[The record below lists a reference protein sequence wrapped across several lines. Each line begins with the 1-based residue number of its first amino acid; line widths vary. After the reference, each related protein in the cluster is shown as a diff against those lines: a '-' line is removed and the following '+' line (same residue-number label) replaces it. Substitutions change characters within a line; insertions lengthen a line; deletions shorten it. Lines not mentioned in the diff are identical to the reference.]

1 MVRWLVRFYPCLEI
15 TKNEWFFK
23 PKVRKD
29 KDKDLDK
36 ELCLDKGLDL
46 DLE

>member
-1 MVRWLVRFYPCLEI
+1 M
-15 TKNEWFFK
+15 KDFFK

-36 ELCLDKGLDL
+36 ELCLD
-46 DLE
+46 

>member
-1 MVRWLVRFYPCLEI
+1 M
-15 TKNEWFFK
+15 NDFFK

-36 ELCLDKGLDL
+36 ELCLD
-46 DLE
+46 